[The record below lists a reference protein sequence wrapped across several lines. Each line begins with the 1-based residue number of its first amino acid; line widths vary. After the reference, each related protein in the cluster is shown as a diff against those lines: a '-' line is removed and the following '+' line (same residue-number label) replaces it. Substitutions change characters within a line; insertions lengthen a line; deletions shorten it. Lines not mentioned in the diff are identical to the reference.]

1 VVVEAQLSGTP
12 IVATALGGALDL
24 IKDNQD
30 GVLVPADNPTAMTTA
45 WERAFNDEVGRS
57 RWIRNGLDGFQ
68 TFSPEAHCD
77 QVEALYAGL
86 MNRDGDRELAGTIS
100 APWAAHHA
108 DEAHHEVHLVVMLP
122 KA

>member
-1 VVVEAQLSGTP
+1 MVVEAQLSGTP

-30 GVLVPADNPTAMTTA
+30 GVLVPAVDPTAMTAA

-86 MNRDGDRELAGTIS
+86 MNRDGDRDSPERSQRRGRPTTPTRRTMRSIS
-100 APWAAHHA
+100 S
-108 DEAHHEVHLVVMLP
+108 
-122 KA
+122 